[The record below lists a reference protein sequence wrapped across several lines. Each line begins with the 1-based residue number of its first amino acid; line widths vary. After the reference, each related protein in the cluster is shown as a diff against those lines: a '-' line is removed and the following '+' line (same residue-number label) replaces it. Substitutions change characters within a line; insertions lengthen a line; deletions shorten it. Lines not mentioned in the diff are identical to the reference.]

1 MSDVKLEN
9 YDDYDFDADF
19 ARDYDQEYDDY
30 EAFKQV
36 KEEEPMEDYVEE
48 EIVEEPKKER
58 RFSDS
63 YERMRAEINREVEEI
78 DKGRYSSS
86 SSSSSSRS
94 SDSEFG
100 LGTLFNIF
108 IWACIAVAV
117 VLFIYF
123 IITRQIVTAFLYVI
137 GLIVAFFIGYGLMY
151 VFDNFLTEK

>member
-36 KEEEPMEDYVEE
+36 QEEEPMDEYVEE
-48 EIVEEPKKER
+48 VVEEEPKKER

-63 YERMRAEINREVEEI
+63 YEKMRDEINREVEAI
-78 DKGRYSSS
+78 DKGSYSN
-86 SSSSSSRS
+86 SSSSSRS
-94 SDSEFG
+94 TDSEFG

>member
-36 KEEEPMEDYVEE
+36 QEEPMDEYVEE
-48 EIVEEPKKER
+48 EVVEEPKKER

-63 YERMRAEINREVEEI
+63 YEKMRDEINREVEAI
-78 DKGRYSSS
+78 DKGNYSSS
-86 SSSSSSRS
+86 SSISSSRS